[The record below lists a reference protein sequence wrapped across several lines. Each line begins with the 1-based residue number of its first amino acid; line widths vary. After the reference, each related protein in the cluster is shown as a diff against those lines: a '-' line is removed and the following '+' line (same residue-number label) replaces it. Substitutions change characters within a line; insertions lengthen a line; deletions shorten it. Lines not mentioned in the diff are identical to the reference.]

1 VFEELVNYSLNE
13 KQNGGVKAKDIE
25 KLDRMTSEKN
35 MKL

>member
-25 KLDRMTSEKN
+25 KL
-35 MKL
+35 